1 VLYAFAGP
9 NPPVTNIVIALI
21 MLVLVT
27 VVDVWC
33 ADALAQQKQW
43 HMRAASTVT
52 AAVCPEVRLD
62 SHPKRS
68 RRCDRP
74 WSRIVAGA

>member
-1 VLYAFAGP
+1 MDRVVIDAFAGP

-33 ADALAQQKQW
+33 ADALAAKGNG
-43 HMRAASTVT
+43 T
-52 AAVCPEVRLD
+52 
-62 SHPKRS
+62 
-68 RRCDRP
+68 
-74 WSRIVAGA
+74 